1 MGSEIGMRGFN
12 ESGGKV
18 GLGGGGVGICIDNV
32 FDLVERVRVR
42 RLTAREDSLRAA
54 ILVELHS

>member
-1 MGSEIGMRGFN
+1 MDSMRAAAR
-12 ESGGKV
+12 SDW
-18 GLGGGGVGICIDNV
+18 GGGIGICIDNV

>member
-18 GLGGGGVGICIDNV
+18 GIGGIGICIDNV
-32 FDLVERVRVR
+32 FDLVESVRVW
-42 RLTAREDSLRAA
+42 RLTAREDSLRAV

>member
-18 GLGGGGVGICIDNV
+18 GIGGG
-32 FDLVERVRVR
+32 LVYA
-42 RLTAREDSLRAA
+42 LTMSFTSLRGF
-54 ILVELHS
+54 EFSWS

>member
-18 GLGGGGVGICIDNV
+18 GIGGG
-32 FDLVERVRVR
+32 LVYALTMSFTSLRVRVQ
-42 RLTAREDSLRAA
+42 LELGDLQHAR
-54 ILVELHS
+54 IH